1 VCPSDFF
8 VKLFR
13 KHVHTKWEL
22 LRSRPEGNLSQYLVG
37 KGARHNKRRV
47 TSSTAIFP
55 VSNTDRQ
62 SLWPIYAPEVDET
75 TFCKENDVSTRGH
88 CKAVNLRLNV
98 NRLLGICFQ
107 PGDVDLNIEM
117 ADTTRWVLRTV
128 QSDHTKDSLADNS
141 IFGHCFKVL
150 SGNDVPV
157 SSSSH
162 EDIGARCGVFHSR
175 NFIASHRCLKR
186 IDGVNFR
193 N

>member
-37 KGARHNKRRV
+37 KGARHNKRGV
-47 TSSTAIFP
+47 TSSTAIFS

-62 SLWPIYAPEVDET
+62 SLWPIYAPKVDET
-75 TFCKENDVSTRGH
+75 TFCKENYVSTRGH
-88 CKAVNLRLNV
+88 CIAVNLRLNV
-98 NRLLGICFQ
+98 NRLLSICFQ

-128 QSDHTKDSLADNS
+128 
-141 IFGHCFKVL
+141 
-150 SGNDVPV
+150 
-157 SSSSH
+157 
-162 EDIGARCGVFHSR
+162 
-175 NFIASHRCLKR
+175 
-186 IDGVNFR
+186 
-193 N
+193 